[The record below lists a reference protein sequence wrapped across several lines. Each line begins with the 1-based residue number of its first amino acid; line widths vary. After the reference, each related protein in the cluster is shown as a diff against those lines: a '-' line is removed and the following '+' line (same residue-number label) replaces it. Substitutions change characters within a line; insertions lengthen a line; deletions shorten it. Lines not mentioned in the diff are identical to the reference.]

1 MACATLSTRDFA
13 DHDERGALMDGL
25 LPSGPIVEVRDL
37 RLTIKTDEGAAKIL
51 DHIDL
56 SLERG
61 RILGIVGE
69 SGCGKST
76 IIRAIIGILPAGV
89 QVEAGTIRFDGENL
103 LALDE
108 HELNTRIRGSRIG
121 FIPQDPYLALNP
133 VFKIGTQLLET
144 MRWHTRDDGEGRRGR
159 ERRHRDRLIALLRRV
174 QLPDPEG
181 ALERYPHQFS
191 GGQRQRLVIAGAL
204 ATSPT
209 LVIADEPTTALD
221 VTTQQQII
229 DLLRDLVDEFG
240 LSMLFVTHD
249 LGVVAQLCD
258 DLCVIYAGQTVESG
272 RTADVLDR
280 PRHPYTKALLACH
293 PDRAAT
299 FTGIPGNVPSPLRAG
314 SGCRFAPRCGDA
326 RDVCS
331 ERRPFLSVDPSG
343 QTVDCVVFDVPEG
356 VAAT

>member
-1 MACATLSTRDFA
+1 MAD
-13 DHDERGALMDGL
+13 
-25 LPSGPIVEVRDL
+25 PIVEIRSL

-51 DHIDL
+51 DHIDF

-76 IIRAIIGILPAGV
+76 ITRAIIGILPAGAR
-89 QVEAGTIRFDGENL
+89 VEAGAIRFDGEDL
-103 LALDE
+103 LTLSE

-133 VFKIGTQLLET
+133 VFKIGTQLLEI
-144 MRWHTRDDGEGRRGR
+144 MRWHAPDDGQGRRGR
-159 ERRHRDRLIALLRRV
+159 ERRHRDRLVALLRRV
-174 QLPDPEG
+174 QLPDPEA

-191 GGQRQRLVIAGAL
+191 GGQRQRLVIAAAL
-204 ATSPT
+204 ATSPK

-229 DLLRDLVDEFG
+229 DLLRDLVGEFG

-249 LGVVAQLCD
+249 FGVVAELCD

-272 RTADVLDR
+272 RTAEILAR

-299 FTGIPGNVPSPLRAG
+299 FSGIPGNVPSPLRAEP
-314 SGCRFAPRCGDA
+314 GCRFAPRCRDA
-326 RDVCS
+326 QDVCKA
-331 ERRPFLSVDPSG
+331 RQPCLSVDRSG
-343 QTVDCVVFDVPEG
+343 RAVDCVLFDMPES